1 MSAIIW
7 ISNYAKFNY
16 HARVFRRY
24 NRAHPEDSGGKTAP
38 ARALD

>member
-1 MSAIIW
+1 MSVIIW
-7 ISNYAKFNY
+7 KSNYAKFNY
-16 HARVFRRY
+16 HARAFLRC